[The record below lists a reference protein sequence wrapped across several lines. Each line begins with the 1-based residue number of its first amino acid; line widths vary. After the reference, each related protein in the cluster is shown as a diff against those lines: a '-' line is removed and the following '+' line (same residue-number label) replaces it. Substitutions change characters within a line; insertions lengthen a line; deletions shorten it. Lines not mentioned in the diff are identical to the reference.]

1 MHKLLQKI
9 KSSPDINANFEQS
22 FTSQNEECQAISFVN
37 PFSYQQLRSDETS
50 YTNLDGIY
58 SDGSYSTLL
67 FTLFLGKKVGRHS
80 FDFSSF
86 ANQFFL
92 RLDQTKAPVYLLG
105 TDKENIEAAV
115 ANFKVSYPD
124 LNIVGYQDGYFDDFE
139 QVVSDINESGAEY
152 VVCGL
157 GTPKQDHFA
166 QFVKTRLNKQVK
178 RVYTCGG
185 FLHQSADSFDYYPE
199 WIKKTGM
206 RWLYRVYK
214 EPQKVLGRLLRSYP
228 LFIFSLASDRF
239 K

>member
-1 MHKLLQKI
+1 MFKGLAGL
-9 KSSPDINANFEQS
+9 
-22 FTSQNEECQAISFVN
+22 
-37 PFSYQQLRSDETS
+37 
-50 YTNLDGIY
+50 
-58 SDGSYSTLL
+58 
-67 FTLFLGKKVGRHS
+67 KKVVKGG
-80 FDFSSF
+80 FS
-86 ANQFFL
+86 
-92 RLDQTKAPVYLLG
+92 
-105 TDKENIEAAV
+105 AV
-115 ANFKVSYPD
+115 AEHSSQ
-124 LNIVGYQDGYFDDFE
+124 LAE
-139 QVVSDINESGAEY
+139 QVVSDINDSGAEY